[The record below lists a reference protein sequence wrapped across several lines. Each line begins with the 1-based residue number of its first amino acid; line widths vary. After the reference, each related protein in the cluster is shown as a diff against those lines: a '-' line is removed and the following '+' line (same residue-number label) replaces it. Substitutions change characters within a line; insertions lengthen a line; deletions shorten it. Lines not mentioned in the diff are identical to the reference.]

1 MELLKGTLEILILTT
16 LSRGRLHGYAI
27 SRWIREATRDV
38 LSVEEGA
45 LYPALRRMEKRG
57 LLASEWGRTDTGREA
72 KFYELTSAGRAQL
85 EGQRADWQQYAEA
98 MARVLN

>member
-16 LSRGRLHGYAI
+16 LSRGRMHGYAI
-27 SRWIREATRDV
+27 SRWIRETTREV

-57 LLASEWGRTDTGREA
+57 LLAAAWGNTDTGREA
-72 KFYELTSAGRAQL
+72 KFYQLTAAGRQQL
-85 EGQRADWQQYAEA
+85 EAQRADWQQYVDA
-98 MARVLN
+98 MARVLD

>member
-1 MELLKGTLEILILTT
+1 VELLKGTLEILILTT

-72 KFYELTSAGRAQL
+72 KFYELTSAGREQL